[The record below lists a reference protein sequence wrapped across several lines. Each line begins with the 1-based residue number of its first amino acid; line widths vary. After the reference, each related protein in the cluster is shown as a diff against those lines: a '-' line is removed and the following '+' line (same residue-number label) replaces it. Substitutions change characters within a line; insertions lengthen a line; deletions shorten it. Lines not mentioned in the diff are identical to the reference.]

1 MLKRENLREHLDGFL
16 ENVNSTLPEFMELEF
31 EGYFERGFF
40 TSTGEGRGA
49 KKKYALLNEEG
60 ELKIVGFEQVRRDW
74 APIAK
79 NLQRKVLEKVLN
91 RRSDEAA
98 SLVMDTVERL
108 KDGEVPVE
116 ELRIYSTLTKE
127 PEEYDSTSPHV
138 EAVKKARNK
147 GDDIEPEATVSYVIT
162 RGGGGV
168 SQRAELLKYAESYDP
183 SYYVENQVVPAAL
196 RVLKVFGYT
205 DGQLQGE
212 GKQTGLGSF

>member
-116 ELRIYSTLTKE
+116 ELRIYSTLTKS
-127 PEEYDSTSPHV
+127 PKNTTPPLRTS
-138 EAVKKARNK
+138 RQSRRR
-147 GDDIEPEATVSYVIT
+147 ATRATTS
-162 RGGGGV
+162 
-168 SQRAELLKYAESYDP
+168 SQRPQSATS
-183 SYYVENQVVPAAL
+183 
-196 RVLKVFGYT
+196 
-205 DGQLQGE
+205 
-212 GKQTGLGSF
+212 